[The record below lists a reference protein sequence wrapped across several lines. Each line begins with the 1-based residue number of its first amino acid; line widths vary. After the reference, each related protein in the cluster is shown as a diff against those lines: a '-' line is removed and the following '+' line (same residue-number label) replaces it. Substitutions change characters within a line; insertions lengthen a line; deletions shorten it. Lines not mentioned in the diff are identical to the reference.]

1 MPASGKSFQATEL
14 SKRFNI
20 PAFDLDYIVQT
31 FLQLSINEIFQK
43 YGESYFR
50 EVEAN
55 VLRSFSARSEFI
67 LACGGGTACFSDNIK
82 WMNETGITIWLDP
95 PMEVI
100 VNRLMDAGPLRPL
113 IKENER
119 EKLENF
125 LIEMYEVRKAYYQQA
140 KHRIAES
147 SATTAFEEIL
157 RG

>member
-14 SKRFNI
+14 SKQFNI

-43 YGESYFR
+43 YGEPYFR

-100 VNRLMDAGPLRPL
+100 VNRLMEAGPLRPL

-140 KHRIAES
+140 KYRIAES